1 MLNLAEILENSAR
14 TCPDRTAVVAGDTRM
29 TFAEVDAAAKQVANL
44 LVARGIEP
52 GDRVALS
59 IPNVVW
65 FPIVYYGIL
74 EAGAVVVPLNIL
86 LKGREVAYHL
96 EDSGARAYFCFEGS
110 PELPVLEEGRAGFD
124 AVPGCEHLFVVT
136 ADPQAL
142 SPLPGTET
150 LTRAL
155 AGHSE
160 VFESVATESD
170 DTAVVLY
177 TSGTTGKPKGA
188 ELTHANVTLNALTAH
203 RTFEGGE
210 GTDIHLVT
218 LPLFHSF
225 GQTLQMHTAFA
236 AGNTLVLM
244 PRFDP
249 AAAIALI
256 RSEQVTVFAG
266 VPTMYHGL
274 LAAVSGDSG
283 PAEALSTLRIAVSA
297 GSAMPTELM
306 ARVEEKLGVQVMEGY
321 GLSETSPGVCFTPR
335 GGRRKPG
342 SIGKPI
348 WGVQMKL
355 VDENGRDIDDD
366 PSAVGEIAVKGH
378 PVMKGYLNRPE
389 ATAAAIVDGWFRTGD
404 LARKDE
410 DGYYHVID
418 RAKDMIIRG
427 GYNVYPREL
436 EEVLM
441 THPAV
446 SMVAVVGVPHDTLG
460 EEIKAYVLNNP
471 ADPTTPDEL
480 VRWGKQQFAAYK
492 YPRVVEFV
500 DRLPMT
506 ATGKILK
513 RELGPA

>member
-1 MLNLAEILENSAR
+1 
-14 TCPDRTAVVAGDTRM
+14 
-29 TFAEVDAAAKQVANL
+29 
-44 LVARGIEP
+44 
-52 GDRVALS
+52 
-59 IPNVVW
+59 
-65 FPIVYYGIL
+65 
-74 EAGAVVVPLNIL
+74 
-86 LKGREVAYHL
+86 
-96 EDSGARAYFCFEGS
+96 
-110 PELPVLEEGRAGFD
+110 
-124 AVPGCEHLFVVT
+124 
-136 ADPQAL
+136 
-142 SPLPGTET
+142 
-150 LTRAL
+150 
-155 AGHSE
+155 
-160 VFESVATESD
+160 
-170 DTAVVLY
+170 
-177 TSGTTGKPKGA
+177 
-188 ELTHANVTLNALTAH
+188 
-203 RTFEGGE
+203 
-210 GTDIHLVT
+210 
-218 LPLFHSF
+218 
-225 GQTLQMHTAFA
+225 
-236 AGNTLVLM
+236 
-244 PRFDP
+244 
-249 AAAIALI
+249 
-256 RSEQVTVFAG
+256 
-266 VPTMYHGL
+266 
-274 LAAVSGDSG
+274 
-283 PAEALSTLRIAVSA
+283 
-297 GSAMPTELM
+297 
-306 ARVEEKLGVQVMEGY
+306 
-321 GLSETSPGVCFTPR
+321 
-335 GGRRKPG
+335 
-342 SIGKPI
+342 
-348 WGVQMKL
+348 MKL